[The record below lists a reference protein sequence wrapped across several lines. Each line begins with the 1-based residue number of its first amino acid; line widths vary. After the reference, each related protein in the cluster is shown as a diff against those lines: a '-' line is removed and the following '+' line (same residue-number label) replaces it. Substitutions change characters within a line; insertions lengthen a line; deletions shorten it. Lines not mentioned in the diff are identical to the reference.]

1 MRSNNMF
8 WGLVFLVIGV
18 LALGGTLGWF
28 GQVNVWTLIW
38 PAFLVILG
46 LWLLV
51 RPSHYWRSYGHHHH
65 HDWQTQQ
72 VSYPLENASQ
82 AEIELHHGAGRIT
95 VASGADPATLLSGTF
110 VGGVDP
116 RLDRDG
122 SLVLLRLHSA
132 TDFMWGFP
140 ENAPRGLEWNVHLN
154 NTVPMTLDVK
164 TGASENILDLSDLKV
179 TDLKVETGA
188 SSTQITLPANVA
200 YTKAKIGSGA
210 ASVSVKVPE
219 NVSARIH
226 VSGAITGKHIDTARF
241 PVSGNFY
248 ETPGYDM
255 AANKAEI
262 IIETGVG
269 SVDVH

>member
-1 MRSNNMF
+1 MRSHNMF
-8 WGLVFLVIGV
+8 WGLVFLVVGV

-28 GQVNVWTLIW
+28 GQVDVWTLIW

-46 LWLLV
+46 IWLLV
-51 RPSHYWRSYGHHHH
+51 RPSLWRSYGR

-72 VSYPLENASQ
+72 ISYPLENASQ

-95 VASGADPATLLSGTF
+95 VASGADPTTLLSGSF

-122 SLVLLRLHSA
+122 GLALLRLRSA
-132 TDFMWGFP
+132 SNFMWGFP
-140 ENAPRGLEWNVHLN
+140 DNAPRGLEWNVHLN
-154 NTVPMTLDVK
+154 NTVPMTLDVH
-164 TGASENILDLSDLKV
+164 TGASENFLDLSDLKV

-200 YTKAKIGSGA
+200 YTKAKIGAGA
-210 ASVSVKVPE
+210 ASITIKVPE
-219 NVSARIH
+219 NVAARIH
-226 VSGAITGKHIDTARF
+226 VSSAIASKHIDTARF
-241 PVSGNFY
+241 PSNGNYY
-248 ETPGYDM
+248 ETPGYDS

>member
-1 MRSNNMF
+1 
-8 WGLVFLVIGV
+8 
-18 LALGGTLGWF
+18 LGGTLGWF
-28 GQVNVWTLIW
+28 GEVNVWTLIW

-51 RPSHYWRSYGHHHH
+51 RPSHYWRNYDK
-65 HDWQTQQ
+65 HDWQAQQ

-82 AEIELHHGAGRIT
+82 AEIELDHGAGRIT
-95 VASGADPATLLSGTF
+95 VASGTDPATLLSGTF

-122 SLVLLRLHSA
+122 SLVLLRLRSA
-132 TDFMWGFP
+132 VENMWDFP
-140 ENAPRGLEWNVHLN
+140 DHAPHGLEWNMHLN

-164 TGASENILDLSDLKV
+164 TGASENFLDLSDLKV

-188 SSTQITLPANVA
+188 SSTRITLPANVA
-200 YTKAKIGSGA
+200 YTKAKIDAGA
-210 ASVSVKVPE
+210 ASVTIKVPE
-219 NVSARIH
+219 NVAARIH
-226 VSGAITGKHIDTARF
+226 VSSAIASKRIDTVRF
-241 PVSGNFY
+241 PANGNFY
-248 ETPGYDM
+248 ETPGYDA

-269 SVDVH
+269 SVEVN